1 MAQFNITLTEEQIK
15 ALLSGKGGLKTLV
28 EPVLNQILD
37 AQLTD
42 HLEAEPYERT
52 RDRKGYRNGFRTR
65 QFNTRIGRLNLQVPQ
80 TRNGQF
86 SSGLFQRYQRSEQAF
101 LLAMM
106 EMVIQGVSTRKVT
119 AITEELCGTQFSKS
133 TVSRLCGQL
142 DGLVTAWNS
151 RPLGSKAYPFLLVD
165 AMWIKVRRDQRVQP
179 DSVLIAVGVNEE
191 GYREIL
197 GLYVGDSESFNTWEN
212 MFRRLKERGLSGIYS
227 VTSDNHKGL
236 VKAVKKHFQGVTWQ
250 RCQVHFKKN
259 VLDATPA
266 RYKAEIKEWLNRILD
281 AKSEEGAWKL
291 FRQSA
296 KEMTGKADKAL
307 ECLEG
312 GLPDVMALCRLPERF
327 RNRLRTTNMVERL
340 NEEVRRR
347 ERVIRIFPNEFS
359 AHRLIGAVLMEIDEK
374 WSTGRLYLNMEVFKE
389 WLEKQPEKS
398 GEQRSKNS
406 RNRGSDLVIAQVK

>member
-133 TVSRLCGQL
+133 TVSPC
-142 DGLVTAWNS
+142 
-151 RPLGSKAYPFLLVD
+151 
-165 AMWIKVRRDQRVQP
+165 
-179 DSVLIAVGVNEE
+179 VGN
-191 GYREIL
+191 
-197 GLYVGDSESFNTWEN
+197 W
-212 MFRRLKERGLSGIYS
+212 
-227 VTSDNHKGL
+227 
-236 VKAVKKHFQGVTWQ
+236 
-250 RCQVHFKKN
+250 
-259 VLDATPA
+259 
-266 RYKAEIKEWLNRILD
+266 
-281 AKSEEGAWKL
+281 
-291 FRQSA
+291 
-296 KEMTGKADKAL
+296 
-307 ECLEG
+307 
-312 GLPDVMALCRLPERF
+312 
-327 RNRLRTTNMVERL
+327 MV
-340 NEEVRRR
+340 
-347 ERVIRIFPNEFS
+347 
-359 AHRLIGAVLMEIDEK
+359 
-374 WSTGRLYLNMEVFKE
+374 W
-389 WLEKQPEKS
+389 
-398 GEQRSKNS
+398 
-406 RNRGSDLVIAQVK
+406 

>member
-1 MAQFNITLTEEQIK
+1 MARFNITLTEEQIK

-42 HLEAEPYERT
+42 HLAAAPYERT
-52 RDRKGYRNGFRTR
+52 QDRKGYRNGFRTR
-65 QFNTRIGRLNLQVPQ
+65 KLNTAIGQLNLQVPQ

-119 AITEELCGTQFSKS
+119 AITEELCGIRFSKS
-133 TVSRLCGQL
+133 TVSKLCGQL
-142 DGLVTAWNS
+142 DGLVTAWNN
-151 RPLGSKAYPFLLVD
+151 RPLSSKSYPFLLVD
-165 AMWIKVRRDQRVQP
+165 AMWIKVRRNRRVQP
-179 DSVLIAVGVNEE
+179 DSVLITTGVNEE

-197 GLYVGDSESFNTWEN
+197 GFHIGDSESFDTWQT
-212 MFRRLKERGLSGIYS
+212 MFQRLKERGLSGVFS

-236 VKAVKKHFQGVTWQ
+236 VKAVKKHFQGATWQ
-250 RCQVHFKKN
+250 RCQVHYKKN
-259 VLDATPA
+259 VLDATPT
-266 RYKAEIKEWLNRILD
+266 RYKAEMKEWLNRILD
-281 AKSEEGAWKL
+281 AKTEREAWNL
-291 FRQSA
+291 FHQLA
-296 KEMTGKADKAL
+296 EDMTGKADKAL
-307 ECLEG
+307 ECIED
-312 GLPDVMALCRLPERF
+312 GLPDAMALCHLPERF
-327 RNRLRTTNMVERL
+327 RKRLRTTNMVERL

-374 WSTGRLYLNMEVFKE
+374 WSTGRLYLNMEVFRE
-389 WLEKQPEKS
+389 WQEKQAEKTANIRLK
-398 GEQRSKNS
+398 EPDKCD
-406 RNRGSDLVIAQVK
+406 SDLVFAQVK